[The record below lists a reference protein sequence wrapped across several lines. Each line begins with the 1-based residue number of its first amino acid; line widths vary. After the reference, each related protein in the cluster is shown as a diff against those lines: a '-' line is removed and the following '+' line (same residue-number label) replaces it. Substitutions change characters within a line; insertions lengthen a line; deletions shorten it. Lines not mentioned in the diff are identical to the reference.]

1 LTTAAK
7 TTKMSYNLGLSMALF
22 SLLIFE
28 LACFPSELTQ
38 KLPSAIIIGSKKCGT
53 RALLKFIGAHPNVS
67 AAGAEIHYFD
77 RFYHMGDEWYR
88 QQMPFSNQHQITIE
102 KTPKYLIDKQAPERV
117 YQMNPKTKLIVV
129 LRNPVVRAVS
139 EYVQSQWK
147 KKRSVIRP
155 TSDQAQ
161 TDSQRFEQMLYEK
174 RLNSSSRTIRANWAI
189 VRNGLYYQHI
199 KNWLEYFPLDQ
210 FLFINGEQLIREPSI
225 EIDKLQ
231 SFLNLKPVIK
241 KEHFVHNRRK
251 GFACIIKPIDS
262 KQVKCL
268 SDQKGRKHPVIDT
281 TILNDL
287 KDFYRPTNQKLFNL
301 INEKPWWPI

>member
-1 LTTAAK
+1 MNTLALLSLVLAIVSGLAQRSTAANI
-7 TTKMSYNLGLSMALF
+7 TR
-22 SLLIFE
+22 
-28 LACFPSELTQ
+28 Q
-38 KLPSAIIIGSKKCGT
+38 LPGAIIIGSKKCGT

-88 QQMPFSNQHQITIE
+88 QQMPLSAAHQLTIE
-102 KTPKYLIDKQAPERV
+102 KTPKYLIDSRAPERV
-117 YQMNPKTKLIVV
+117 YRMNPHTKLIVV

-147 KKRSVIRP
+147 KKQKRTLLQDS
-155 TSDQAQ
+155 TGE
-161 TDSQRFEQMLYEK
+161 SQRFEQMLYEDKK
-174 RLNSSSRTIRANWAI
+174 RGSNSSSARSHIRANWAI

-199 KNWLEYFPLDQ
+199 RNWLEYFPREQ
-210 FLFINGEQLIREPSI
+210 ILFINGEQLIREPSV
-225 EIDKLQ
+225 EVDKLQ
-231 SFLNLKPVIK
+231 EFLGLTPVIR

-268 SDQKGRKHPVIDT
+268 SDQKGRKHPVIET
-281 TILNDL
+281 AILSDL
-287 KDFYRPTNQKLFNL
+287 RDFYRASNLKLFSL
-301 INEKPWWPI
+301 IKEKPWWPV

>member
-1 LTTAAK
+1 
-7 TTKMSYNLGLSMALF
+7 MALF

-147 KKRSVIRP
+147 KKRSVIRSA
-155 TSDQAQ
+155 SDQAH
-161 TDSQRFEQMLYEK
+161 TDSQHFEQMLYEK

>member
-1 LTTAAK
+1 MTTAAK

>member
-1 LTTAAK
+1 MT
-7 TTKMSYNLGLSMALF
+7 LF

-88 QQMPFSNQHQITIE
+88 QQMPVSNQHQITIE

-231 SFLNLKPVIK
+231 SFLNLKPAIK
-241 KEHFVHNRRK
+241 REHFVHNRRK

-281 TILNDL
+281 SILNDL

>member
-1 LTTAAK
+1 MA
-7 TTKMSYNLGLSMALF
+7 YNLRFAIRLLPLF
-22 SLLIFE
+22 TLLIFE
-28 LACFPSELTQ
+28 AESSDLTQ

-88 QQMPFSNQHQITIE
+88 QQMPFSNENQITIE

-147 KKRSVIRP
+147 KKRSVKTFSNQNP
-155 TSDQAQ
+155 M
-161 TDSQRFEQMLYEK
+161 TDSLNFEQMLYDK
-174 RLNSSSRTIRANWAI
+174 RTNSSSKTIKKSWAI
-189 VRNGLYYQHI
+189 VRNGLYFDYI
-199 KNWLEYFPLDQ
+199 KNWLEYFPLEQ
-210 FLFINGEQLIREPSI
+210 FLFINGEQLIREPSV

-231 SFLNLKPVIK
+231 SFLNLRPVIR

-287 KDFYRPTNQKLFNL
+287 NDFYRPTSRKLFEL

>member
-1 LTTAAK
+1 
-7 TTKMSYNLGLSMALF
+7 
-22 SLLIFE
+22 
-28 LACFPSELTQ
+28 
-38 KLPSAIIIGSKKCGT
+38 
-53 RALLKFIGAHPNVS
+53 
-67 AAGAEIHYFD
+67 
-77 RFYHMGDEWYR
+77 
-88 QQMPFSNQHQITIE
+88 
-102 KTPKYLIDKQAPERV
+102 
-117 YQMNPKTKLIVV
+117 
-129 LRNPVVRAVS
+129 
-139 EYVQSQWK
+139 
-147 KKRSVIRP
+147 
-155 TSDQAQ
+155 
-161 TDSQRFEQMLYEK
+161 
-174 RLNSSSRTIRANWAI
+174 LNSSSRTIRANWAI